1 MLGASRICIVTP
13 APLRSRHGNRLTAL
27 RWARLLRELGHSV
40 VVAQS
45 YENQRCDVLVALHAR
60 RSAASI
66 ERFGQRRPRAPLVV
80 ALTGTDVYADR
91 HDDDLISRS
100 LELATACVVLQPLAL
115 DQLPERVRAK
125 TTVIHQ
131 SASAPPS
138 TGPGR
143 GPGFTA
149 VVLAHLREVK
159 DPKLA
164 AEAVRL
170 LPSRS
175 AVRVV
180 HLGAALDDGMEEWAR
195 AETSRNPRYEWRGD
209 VPRWRAM
216 RVLARSRVMVLTSKA
231 EGGANAVSEALAGRV
246 PVLSSRVDG
255 SVGILGDD
263 YPGYFETGQADQLA
277 TLLQRVEV
285 DAGFYDLLRRKC
297 DALRPLVSPDRE
309 RRAWAEL
316 LAAL

>member
-1 MLGASRICIVTP
+1 MRICIVTP
-13 APLRSRHGNRLTAL
+13 APPRSRHGNRATAL

-45 YENQRCDVLVALHAR
+45 YENQPCDVLVALHAR
-60 RSAASI
+60 RSAPSV
-66 ERFGQRRPRAPLVV
+66 ERFRRRHPRASLVV
-80 ALTGTDVYADR
+80 ALTGTDVYGDLD
-91 HDDDLISRS
+91 DDDLSLRS
-100 LELATACVVLQPLAL
+100 LELATTCVVLQPLAL
-115 DQLPERVRAK
+115 DRLPEQVRAK
-125 TTVIHQ
+125 TRVIHQ
-131 SASAPPS
+131 SALSPPS
-138 TGPGR
+138 IGPGR
-143 GPGFTA
+143 GPGFAA

-180 HLGAALDDGMEEWAR
+180 HLGAPLDAGMEEWAR
-195 AETSRNPRYEWRGD
+195 TETNRNPRYEWRGD
-209 VPRWRAM
+209 VPRRRAM
-216 RVLARSRVMVLTSKA
+216 QVLARSRVMVLTSKE
-231 EGGANAVSEALAGRV
+231 EGGANALSEALAAGV

-255 SVGILGDD
+255 SVGILGGN
-263 YPGYFETGQADQLA
+263 YPGYFDSGRADQLA
-277 TLLQRVEV
+277 ALLERAEV
-285 DAGFYDLLRRKC
+285 DAEFYGLLRRKC

-309 RRAWAEL
+309 RRAWSEL

>member
-1 MLGASRICIVTP
+1 MRICIVTP
-13 APLRSRHGNRLTAL
+13 APPRSRHGNRATAL
-27 RWARLLRELGHSV
+27 RWARLLRELGHV
-40 VVAQS
+40 VVVSQS
-45 YENQRCDVLVALHAR
+45 YEKQRCDVLVALHAR
-60 RSAASI
+60 RSAPSI
-66 ERFGQRRPRAPLVV
+66 ERFHHQHPRAPLVV
-80 ALTGTDVYADR
+80 ALTGTDVYGGLR
-91 HDDDLISRS
+91 DDDRTVRS

-115 DQLPERVRAK
+115 NELPEGVEAK
-125 TTVIHQ
+125 TVVIHQ

-138 TGPGR
+138 TGHGE
-143 GPGFTA
+143 GSGFTA

-175 AVRVV
+175 AARVV
-180 HLGAALDDGMEEWAR
+180 HLGAPLDDGMEEWAR
-195 AETSRNPRYEWRGD
+195 TETSRNPRYEWRGD
-209 VPRWRAM
+209 VPHWRAM
-216 RVLARSRVMVLTSKA
+216 RVLGRSRLMVLTSKA
-231 EGGANAVSEALAGRV
+231 EGGANALSEALAAGV

-263 YPGYFETGQADQLA
+263 YPGYFETGRADELA
-277 TLLQRVEV
+277 TLLQQAEE
-285 DAGFYDLLRRKC
+285 DARFYDLLRTTC
-297 DALRPLVSPDRE
+297 AALRPLVSPHRE